1 MLILAARKELPNIIM
16 FTILARKI
24 LRNRTAFLAGLF
36 LCTAFMI
43 YKAQDANISYKFS
56 RLLPTTDSTQITYD
70 NFQKAF
76 KQSGNTIVLAV
87 EDFDVF
93 APENFQKWH
102 EFESDLEAIEGVQGI
117 LSPTKTYSLERNDSL
132 EHLELFP
139 FPESYNNLDL
149 DSLRNEFYAMPF
161 YEGLLYSSDRSA
173 TLLLIQIDPEVLYVK
188 KILFL
193 VESLKKKVKTFETVN
208 NLVIHSSGL
217 PFIRVANTR
226 KTSREIFMFI
236 GLSLF
241 ITSLLLFVFLRSFK
255 AMLVSLVV
263 VTFGVC
269 WSFGLIATLGFKI
282 TMLSA
287 LVPTLIIV
295 IGVPNCIFLINKYHA
310 EYKEHGNRVLSVQR
324 VIRRIGAATLLTNT
338 TTALGFAALTLT
350 DSVILKEF
358 GIVAAL
364 NIMMVFVISI
374 IIIPIFYSFSK
385 LPKQRHYKHLDKKWV
400 NYFIKTLTFIVE
412 NKRKYVYLVAIIL
425 AGLAI
430 FGTTKMYT
438 TGSMAEE
445 VQEDDPLKIDLHYFE
460 QKFGGV
466 VPLEILVD
474 TKTRNGVQRLSTLK
488 RMDKLQTELSKFSEL
503 SRPVS
508 IVDPIKFIKQAY
520 FRGDSSFYDLPTSQE
535 KNFIFKYIPKEET
548 QRDIITS
555 LIDTTGQIARITVQV
570 KDLGTDES
578 HVLQDRIRAKIDS
591 IFEPDRYDVTIT
603 GASVVFLKGTDYLIK
618 NLVLS
623 LLIAIMVIA
632 FIMALL
638 FRSFSMVLVSLLPNL
653 FPLIITAGIMGF
665 AGIPLKPSTILVFSI
680 AFGISVDD
688 TIHFLAKY
696 RLELRYSNWD
706 IKQSIINALNETG
719 VSMFYTSIILFF
731 GFSVF
736 IASSFGGIVSLGILV
751 SVTLI
756 VAMVSNL
763 ILLPT
768 LLMSLEKLV
777 ANKDFDRPLIRIYK
791 DKNDEE
797 KEDQEEEEEND
808 KE

>member
-1 MLILAARKELPNIIM
+1 MAARKELPKLTM

-24 LRNRTAFLAGLF
+24 LRNRTAFLVGLF

-56 RLLPTTDSTQITYD
+56 RLLPTTDSTQIVYD
-70 NFQKAF
+70 NFQKTF
-76 KQSGNTIVLAV
+76 NQSGNTIVLAV

-93 APENFQKWH
+93 APGNFQKWH

-117 LSPTKTYSLERNDSL
+117 LSPTKSYSLEVNDSL
-132 EHLELFP
+132 KLIELFP
-139 FPESYNNLDL
+139 FPGSYENVNL
-149 DSLRNEFYAMPF
+149 DSLKDEFYKMPF

-173 TLLLIQIDPEVLYVK
+173 TLLLVQIDPEVLYIK
-188 KILFL
+188 KVLVL
-193 VESLKKKVKTFETVN
+193 VEGLKEKVKNFEKEN
-208 NLVIHSSGL
+208 KLVIHSSGL
-217 PFIRVANTR
+217 PYIRVANTR

-241 ITSLLLFVFLRSFK
+241 ITSLLLFLFLRSFK
-255 AMLVSLVV
+255 AMLISLLV

-358 GIVAAL
+358 GIVAAI
-364 NIMMVFVISI
+364 NIIMVFVISI

-385 LPKQRHYKHLDKKWV
+385 LPKQRHYKHLDKNWV
-400 NYFIKTLTFIVE
+400 SFFIKTLTHIVE
-412 NKRKYVYLVAIIL
+412 KKRKYVYIVTIVF
-425 AGLAI
+425 AGFAI

-445 VQEDDPLKIDLHYFE
+445 VQENDPLKVDLRYFE
-460 QKFGGV
+460 KKFGGV
-466 VPLEILVD
+466 MPLEILVD
-474 TKTRNGVQRLSTLK
+474 TDKRNGVQRLSTLK
-488 RMDKLQTELSKFSEL
+488 RMDQLQTELSKFPEL

-508 IVDPIKFIKQAY
+508 IVEPIKFITQAF
-520 FRGDSSFYDLPTSQE
+520 FRGDSAFYDLPSSNYE
-535 KNFIFKYIPKEET
+535 KSLIFKYIPREET
-548 QRDIITS
+548 QRDIISS
-555 LIDTTGQIARITVQV
+555 LVDSIGQIARITVQV

-578 HVLQDRIRAKIDS
+578 HVLQDKIRSKIDS
-591 IFEPDRYDVTIT
+591 IFEPNRYKVTIT

-638 FRSFSMVLVSLLPNL
+638 FRSFSMVLVSLIPNI

-706 IKQSIINALNETG
+706 IKKSIINALNETG

-763 ILLPT
+763 VLLPT

-777 ANKDFDRPLIRIYK
+777 ANKEFDRPLIRIYK

-797 KEDQEEEEEND
+797 KEDQEEEKND

>member
-1 MLILAARKELPNIIM
+1 M

-24 LRNRTAFLAGLF
+24 LRNRTAFLVGLF

-43 YKAQDANISYKFS
+43 FQAKDARISYKFS
-56 RLLPTTDSTQITYD
+56 RLLPTTDSTQVIYD
-70 NFQKAF
+70 NFQKTF

-87 EDFDVF
+87 EDYDVF
-93 APENFQKWH
+93 AEGNFEKWH
-102 EFESDLEAIEGVQGI
+102 KFESDIAAIDGVESV
-117 LSPTKTYSLERNDSL
+117 LSPTQTFHLERNDSL
-132 EHLELFP
+132 EQLELFP
-139 FPESYNNLDL
+139 FPGAYTNVDL
-149 DSLRNEFYAMPF
+149 DSLKSEFYKMPF
-161 YEGLLYSSDRSA
+161 YEGLLYSKDRSA
-173 TLLLIQIDPEVLYVK
+173 TLLLVQIDPEVLYIK
-188 KILFL
+188 KVLYL
-193 VESLKKKVKTFETVN
+193 VEDLKKKVKNFEKDN

-217 PFIRVANTR
+217 PFIRMANTR

-241 ITSLLLFVFLRSFK
+241 VTSLLLYLFLRSFK
-255 AMLVSLVV
+255 AMLISLLVV
-263 VTFGVC
+263 VLGVC
-269 WSFGLIATLGFKI
+269 WSFGLITTFGFRI
-282 TMLSA
+282 TMLTS
-287 LVPTLIIV
+287 LVPSLIIV

-310 EYKEHGNRVLSVQR
+310 EFKEHGNRVLSVQR

-358 GIVAAL
+358 GIVAAI
-364 NIMMVFVISI
+364 NILMVFAISI

-385 LPKQRHYKHLDKKWV
+385 LPKQRHYQHLEKKWV
-400 NYFIKTLTFIVE
+400 NSFIQTLTFLVE
-412 NKRKYVYLVAIIL
+412 NKRKHVYFTALIFVVVAIY
-425 AGLAI
+425 
-430 FGTTKMYT
+430 GTSKMYT

-445 VQEDDPLKIDLHYFE
+445 VQENDPLKIDLRYFE

-474 TKTRNGVQRLSTLK
+474 TKKRNGVQRLSTLK
-488 RMDKLQTELSKFSEL
+488 RMDKLQSELSKFPEL

-520 FRGDSSFYDLPTSQE
+520 FRGDSSFYDLPNSQE
-535 KNFIFKYIPKEET
+535 KNFIFKYIPQEET

-555 LIDTTGQIARITVQV
+555 LVDTTGGIARITVQV

-578 HVLQDRIRAKIDS
+578 HILQEKIRAKIDS

-638 FRSFSMVLVSLLPNL
+638 FRSFAMVLVSLLPNL
-653 FPLIITAGIMGF
+653 FPLLITAGIMGF

-696 RLELRYSNWD
+696 RLELRYSNWN
-706 IKQSIINALNETG
+706 IKQSIKNALHETG

-797 KEDQEEEEEND
+797 NDDEE
-808 KE
+808 

>member
-1 MLILAARKELPNIIM
+1 M

-24 LRNRTAFLAGLF
+24 LRNRTAFLVGLF

-43 YKAQDANISYKFS
+43 FQAKDARISYKFS
-56 RLLPTTDSTQITYD
+56 RLLPTTDSTQIVYD
-70 NFQKAF
+70 NFQKQF
-76 KQSGNTIVLAV
+76 KQTGNTIVLAV
-87 EDFDVF
+87 ENFDVF
-93 APENFQKWH
+93 APGNFDKWH
-102 EFESDLEAIEGVQGI
+102 KFETELGAIDGVEGI
-117 LSPTKTYSLERNDSL
+117 LSPTKTFHLERNDSL
-132 EHLELFP
+132 QHLELFP
-139 FPESYNNLDL
+139 FPGSYENVNL
-149 DSLRNEFYAMPF
+149 DSLKDEFYAMPF

-173 TLLLIQIDPEVLYVK
+173 TLLLVQIDPDVLYIK
-188 KILFL
+188 KVLYL
-193 VESLKKKVKTFETVN
+193 VEDLKEKVKAFEAAN

-217 PFIRVANTR
+217 PFIRMANTR

-236 GLSLF
+236 GLSLG
-241 ITSLLLFVFLRSFK
+241 ITSLLLFLFLRSFK
-255 AMLVSLVV
+255 AMLVSLLVV
-263 VTFGVC
+263 VLGVC
-269 WSFGLIATLGFKI
+269 WSFGLITTFGFRI
-282 TMLSA
+282 TMLTS
-287 LVPTLIIV
+287 LVPSLIIV

-310 EYKEHGNRVLSVQR
+310 EFKEHGNQVLSVQR

-358 GIVAAL
+358 GIVAAI
-364 NIMMVFVISI
+364 NILMVFVISI

-385 LPKQRHYKHLDKKWV
+385 HPKQRHYKHLDKKWV
-400 NYFIKTLTFIVE
+400 GSFISGLSYIVE
-412 NKRKYVYLVAIIL
+412 YKRKYVYITAILLVSVAIW
-425 AGLAI
+425 
-430 FGTTKMYT
+430 GTSKMYT

-445 VQEDDPLKIDLHYFE
+445 VQENDPLKIDLRYFE

-488 RMDKLQTELSKFSEL
+488 RMDKLQTELAKFPEL

-508 IVDPIKFIKQAY
+508 IVDPVKFIKQAF
-520 FRGDSSFYDLPTSQE
+520 FRGDSSFYDLPITSQE
-535 KNFIFKYIPKEET
+535 KNIVFKYIPKDDS
-548 QRDIITS
+548 QKDILSS
-555 LIDTTGQIARITVQV
+555 LVDTTGRIARITVQV

-578 HVLQDRIRAKIDS
+578 HILQEKIRLKIDS
-591 IFEPDRYDVTIT
+591 IFEPDRYDVIIT

-623 LLIAIMVIA
+623 LVIAIMVIA
-632 FIMALL
+632 LIMALL
-638 FRSFSMVLVSLLPNL
+638 FRSFAMVLVSLLPNL

-696 RLELRYSNWD
+696 RLELRHSNWN
-706 IKQSIINALNETG
+706 IKQSITNALNETG

-777 ANKDFDRPLIRIYK
+777 ANKEFNRPLIRIYK

-797 KEDQEEEEEND
+797 IDCLEEDQEEVKHEKD
-808 KE
+808 

>member
-1 MLILAARKELPNIIM
+1 MASKELLNFFM

-36 LCTAFMI
+36 LCTAYMI
-43 YKAQDANISYKFS
+43 FQAKDASISYKFS
-56 RLLPTTDSTQITYD
+56 RLLPTTDSTQIIYD
-70 NFQKAF
+70 DFQKTF
-76 KQSGNTIVLAV
+76 KQSGNTIILAI
-87 EDFDVF
+87 ENFDVF
-93 APENFQKWH
+93 APENFEKWH
-102 EFESDLEAIEGVQGI
+102 QFESDLGSLDGVQGV
-117 LSPTKTYSLERNDSL
+117 LSPTQTFHIERNDSL
-132 EHLELFP
+132 EQLELFP
-139 FPESYNNLDL
+139 FPRSYENIDL
-149 DSLRNEFYAMPF
+149 DSLKNEFYKMPF
-161 YEGLLYSSDRSA
+161 YEGLLYSNDRTAS
-173 TLLLIQIDPEVLYVK
+173 LLLIQIDPEVLYIKKVLPLVEDIKAKVK
-188 KILFL
+188 K
-193 VESLKKKVKTFETVN
+193 FEKEN
-208 NLVIHSSGL
+208 DLIIHSSGL
-217 PFIRVANTR
+217 PFIRMANTR

-236 GLSLF
+236 GLSLT
-241 ITSLLLFVFLRSFK
+241 ITSLLLFLFLRSFK
-255 AMLVSLVV
+255 AMLISLLVV
-263 VTFGVC
+263 SIGVC
-269 WSFGLIATLGFKI
+269 WSFGLIHSLGFKI

-310 EYKEHGNRVLSVQR
+310 EFKEHGNRVLSVQR

-350 DSVILKEF
+350 DSVILQEF
-358 GIVAAL
+358 GIVAAI
-364 NIMMVFVISI
+364 NILMVFVISI

-385 LPKQRHYKHLDKKWV
+385 LPKQRHYQHLDKKWV
-400 NYFIKTLTFIVE
+400 NSFISGLAHIIE
-412 NKRKYVYLVAIIL
+412 NKRKQVYFTAIAFVII
-425 AGLAI
+425 AI
-430 FGTTKMYT
+430 WGTSKMYT
-438 TGSMAEE
+438 TGSIAEE
-445 VQEDDPLKIDLHYFE
+445 VQENDPLKVDLRYFE
-460 QKFGGV
+460 DKFGGV
-466 VPLEILVD
+466 VPLEILID
-474 TKTRNGVQRLSTLK
+474 TDDRNGVQRLSTLQ
-488 RMDKLQTELSKFSEL
+488 RMDKLQKELAKFPEL

-508 IVDPIKFIKQAY
+508 IVDPIKFVKQAY
-520 FRGDSSFYDLPTSQE
+520 FRGDSSFYDLPSTGTE
-535 KNFIFKYIPKEET
+535 KTFIFSYIPKEET

-555 LIDTTGQIARITVQV
+555 LVDTNGRIARITVQI

-578 HVLQDRIRAKIDS
+578 RILQAKIRATIDS
-591 IFEPDRYDVTIT
+591 IFEPKRYDVTIT
-603 GASVVFLKGTDYLIK
+603 GASVVFLKGTDYLIR

-623 LLIAIMVIA
+623 LVIAIGVIA

-638 FRSFSMVLVSLLPNL
+638 FRSFAMVLVSLIPNL
-653 FPLIITAGIMGF
+653 FPLLITAGIMGF
-665 AGIPLKPSTILVFSI
+665 VGIPLKPSTILVFSI

-706 IKQSIINALNETG
+706 IKKSIFNALNETG

-756 VAMVSNL
+756 VAMISNL

-777 ANKDFDRPLIRIYK
+777 ANKEFDKPLIRIYK

-797 KEDQEEEEEND
+797 KEDQKEVEENE
-808 KE
+808 KEQNL